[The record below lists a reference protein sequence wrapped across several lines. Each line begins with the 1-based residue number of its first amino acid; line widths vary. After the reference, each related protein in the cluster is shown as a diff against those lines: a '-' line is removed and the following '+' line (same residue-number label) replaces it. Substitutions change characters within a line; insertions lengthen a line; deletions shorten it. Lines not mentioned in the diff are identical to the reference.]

1 VAILIEGG
9 RLVTE
14 IDSYGGSILVEDG
27 RIAKVGRRIEAPPGA
42 EVVDARGK
50 LVLPGAID
58 VHVHVGLNLRGHTSS
73 DFESTTRTAAFGGV
87 TTILTYV
94 TPRKGETLDEAVEAR
109 KAEAEGRC
117 HVDYG
122 LHATLARWGDR
133 EDDEIPALI
142 EAGIPSFKMYT
153 TYSDAGLR
161 SDDEELYRA
170 LLAAGQR
177 GGLVEVHCENEWMID
192 RKVERL
198 VSEGRLTPSDHAA
211 SRPSYVEGEA
221 VGAVLRAAYEA
232 GAPVYIVHVSTAEAL
247 DVIGDAG
254 DLGIEVYCETCPH
267 FLLLDETRLAG
278 ENGQRSATCPPLRA
292 KAHQARLWDGLEDG
306 LIQVVATDHAEF
318 LAADKDA
325 GAADFREI
333 PMGVPG
339 VGTLLPLMWHFGVN
353 EGRMTE
359 NELVDRLSTNP
370 AEIFGLHPRKG
381 SLTVGADADLVIF
394 DPALDV
400 TITPGV
406 LHGHADYSPY
416 DGWEVKGWP
425 VSTMVRGSWVVR
437 DRELVGSRGHGS
449 FVSRGKVCQRPG
461 NREA

>member
-9 RLVTE
+9 KLVTE
-14 IDSYGGSILVEDG
+14 IDSYHGSVLVEDG

-42 EVVDARGK
+42 EVVDAGGK

-58 VHVHVGLNLRGHTSS
+58 VHVHVGLNPRGSTSS

-87 TTILTYV
+87 TTIITYA
-94 TPRKGETLDEAVEAR
+94 TPRKGETLEETVESR
-109 KAEAEGRC
+109 KAEAAGKC
-117 HVDYG
+117 YIDYG
-122 LHATLARWGDR
+122 LHATLARWADR
-133 EDDEIPALI
+133 EDDEIPAMI
-142 EAGIPSFKMYT
+142 DAGIPSFKMYT
-153 TYSDAGLR
+153 TYSGAGLQ
-161 SDDEELYRA
+161 SGDEELYRA
-170 LLAAGQR
+170 LLNAGQH

-192 RKVERL
+192 RKVKRL
-198 VSEGRLTPSDHAA
+198 VKEGRLTASDHAS

-221 VGAVLRAAYEA
+221 VANVLRAAYEA

-247 DVIGDAG
+247 EVVREAS
-254 DLGIEVYCETCPH
+254 DLGVEVYCETCPH
-267 FLLLDETRLAG
+267 FLLLDEASLAG
-278 ENGQRSATCPPLRA
+278 EDGHRFATCPPLRT

-306 LIQVVATDHAEF
+306 TIQVVATDHAEF

-325 GAADFREI
+325 GAHDFREI

-381 SLTVGADADLVIF
+381 SLAAGSDADLVIF
-394 DPALDV
+394 DPDLEV
-400 TITPGV
+400 TISPAA

-416 DGWEVKGWP
+416 DGWEVRGWP
-425 VSTMVRGSWVVR
+425 VSTMARGNWVVK
-437 DRELVGSRGHGS
+437 DRELVGSHELGS
-449 FVSRGKVCQRPG
+449 FVHRGRVCQRPG
-461 NREA
+461 NRGA